1 MSTATTTVVSPQTIN
16 MGVTGVTP
24 ASIEIATGDTLMFS
38 NNSAIFPEF
47 EVVFLKSPNG
57 SDLIFTGTTQI
68 KILVTEDGT
77 FTYSIRH
84 LPTTGPAVVSG
95 AFSVRSCTGGCKN

>member
-16 MGVTGVTP
+16 MGVTGATP
-24 ASIEIATGDTLMFS
+24 AYIEIVPGDTLMFS
-38 NNSAIFPEF
+38 NNSTIFPEF

-84 LPTTGPAVVSG
+84 LPTKGPAVVTG
-95 AFSVRSCTGGCKN
+95 DFSVRSCTGGCK